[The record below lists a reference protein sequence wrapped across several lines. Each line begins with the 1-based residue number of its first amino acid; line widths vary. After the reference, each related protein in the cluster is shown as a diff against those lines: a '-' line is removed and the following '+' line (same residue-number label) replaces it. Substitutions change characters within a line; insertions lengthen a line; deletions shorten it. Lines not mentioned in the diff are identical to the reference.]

1 METAAN
7 MAHATDAIRRAM
19 RSVVTSRSEG
29 WPLVGATP
37 VIAQETALSMRNAT
51 PTVPAAPTNQ
61 MARRE

>member
-7 MAHATDAIRRAM
+7 MAQATDATRRAM
-19 RSVVTSRSEG
+19 RSEATSRSEG
-29 WPLVGATP
+29 WPRLGATLM
-37 VIAQETALSMRNAT
+37 AHDTALSMRNAT